1 MRLLKRL
8 SLCTTLLTVMAAVVG
23 VGAADA
29 SAENVVGHVYVNDN
43 TAGPNTIAAFDRHAD
58 GTLTPMP
65 GSPFATGGAGTGTST
80 GSQGSLQITRLG
92 HYLLAVDAGS
102 NQISVL
108 RIRPDGGLVNGL
120 SSSFGGD
127 SLDATTMNPLVS
139 ARFPAP
145 RPAPETCALL
155 RDVVRAYSAGHP
167 WPTGDHLSQPPRSTT
182 STRNAASTATPDR
195 TPAQ

>member
-1 MRLLKRL
+1 RAEPSESGH
-8 SLCTTLLTVMAAVVG
+8 SLIGFGHRASTTLIEAC
-23 VGAADA
+23 GAA
-29 SAENVVGHVYVNDN
+29 
-43 TAGPNTIAAFDRHAD
+43 IAD
-58 GTLTPMP
+58 G
-65 GSPFATGGAGTGTST
+65 ANIWIDGG
-80 GSQGSLQITRLG
+80 RVNG
-92 HYLLAVDAGS
+92 HYKYKDP
-102 NQISVL
+102 IKY
-108 RIRPDGGLVNGL
+108 RL

-182 STRNAASTATPDR
+182 S
-195 TPAQ
+195 